1 MVSKLEGMN
10 FIPEL
15 SVDILK
21 DFYKLKNLGSLG
33 FEDSDPSLVAAGV
46 LLAYLKQNI
55 KSGFS
60 HLNVL
65 KKYDNEKYCSID
77 YRTRKNLEILEP
89 VNSDGDKTATLY
101 AIMNCTKTPMGS
113 RLLKK
118 WLINPLKEGE
128 KINSRLEV
136 AESLRNDRSITKDL
150 SNILNE
156 IADIERLSAKV
167 STSKIIPIELLKL
180 KDSLAKIPKIVE
192 LLKQLNSKYVDDIIS
207 KFEDGKKIISII
219 ENSINEECSLS
230 MSDGGFIKKGYFK
243 ELDDLYDIINHG
255 KEKLLTLQ
263 QEVKEELGIPNVK
276 VGFNKVFGYYFEVT
290 KKYADQIP
298 DNFVKKQTLVNSD
311 RFINEKLKEYEEKI
325 LNADEKISNLE
336 RKLFEEIKTE
346 LQNYISLIKNNSY
359 LIAKIDTLHSF
370 SIIAQKYNFTRPIF
384 VESISIKIKNGRHPV
399 VERMIETGKEYIPN
413 DLNIS
418 EDENI
423 HIITG
428 PNMSGKSTY
437 LRQTALIILLAQAGS
452 FVPADTAEIG
462 MVDKIFTRVGA
473 SDNLAGGES
482 TFLVEMNETANIL
495 NNATP
500 QSLIIF
506 DEVGRGTATFDGL
519 SLAWSII
526 EYIHNNP
533 KLSSRTLFATHYHE
547 LTEIDRICSRVKNYS
562 VSVKEYK
569 DEIIFMRKIIPG
581 GSDHSYGIYVA
592 QLAGLPQEVIKR
604 ANVILKNLEENEL
617 TPDSKPKLAK
627 DKDKVIV
634 LEQPSL
640 FSSENDVLR
649 EKLTEIDIDNLTPIE
664 ALNRLKEIKDMV
676 ET

>member
-1 MVSKLEGMN
+1 
-10 FIPEL
+10 
-15 SVDILK
+15 
-21 DFYKLKNLGSLG
+21 
-33 FEDSDPSLVAAGV
+33 
-46 LLAYLKQNI
+46 
-55 KSGFS
+55 
-60 HLNVL
+60 
-65 KKYDNEKYCSID
+65 
-77 YRTRKNLEILEP
+77 
-89 VNSDGDKTATLY
+89 
-101 AIMNCTKTPMGS
+101 
-113 RLLKK
+113 
-118 WLINPLKEGE
+118 
-128 KINSRLEV
+128 
-136 AESLRNDRSITKDL
+136 
-150 SNILNE
+150 
-156 IADIERLSAKV
+156 
-167 STSKIIPIELLKL
+167 
-180 KDSLAKIPKIVE
+180 
-192 LLKQLNSKYVDDIIS
+192 LNSKYVNDVIS
-207 KFEDGKKIISII
+207 KFEDGKDIINII
-219 ENSINEECSLS
+219 ESSISEECSLS
-230 MSDGGFIKKGYFK
+230 MNDGGFIKKGYSTK
-243 ELDDLYDIINHG
+243 LDDLYDIINHG
-255 KEKLLTLQ
+255 KEKLLVLQ
-263 QEVKEELGIPNVK
+263 QEVKKELGIPNVK
-276 VGFNKVFGYYFEVT
+276 VGYNKVFGYYFEVT

-346 LQNYISLIKNNSY
+346 LLNFISLIKNNSHI
-359 LIAKIDTLHSF
+359 IANLDCLYSF
-370 SIIAQKYNFTRPIF
+370 AVVAQKYNFNRPIF
-384 VESISIKIKNGRHPV
+384 VDTISINIKNGRHPV

-423 HIITG
+423 QIITG

-437 LRQTALIILLAQAGS
+437 LRQTALIVLLAQAGS
-452 FVPADTAEIG
+452 FVPADQAEIG

-533 KLSSRTLFATHYHE
+533 RLSSRTLFATHYHE
-547 LTEIDRICSRVKNYS
+547 LTEIDRICSRVRNYS

-569 DEIIFMRKIIPG
+569 DQIIFMRKIIPG
-581 GSDHSYGIYVA
+581 GADHSYGIYVA
-592 QLAGLPQEVIKR
+592 QLAGLPPEVITR
-604 ANVILKNLEENEL
+604 ASIILKNLEENEL

-627 DKDKVIV
+627 DKEKVII

-640 FSSENDVLR
+640 FSSENDILR
-649 EKLTEIDIDNLTPIE
+649 EKLKEININNLTPIE

-676 ET
+676 N